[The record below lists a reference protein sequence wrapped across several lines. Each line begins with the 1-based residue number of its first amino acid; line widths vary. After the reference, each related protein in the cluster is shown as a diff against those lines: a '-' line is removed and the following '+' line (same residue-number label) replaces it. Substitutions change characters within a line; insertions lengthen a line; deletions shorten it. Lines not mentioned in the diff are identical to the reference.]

1 MNKKQKNAGKSSY
14 RFFTYGLACS
24 CNLVGWRSNR
34 REVKQGI
41 RQLIK
46 GKETI
51 LFKKSVNL
59 TPQKITNYFWVDKI
73 TQEKRIKRL

>member
-1 MNKKQKNAGKSSY
+1 
-14 RFFTYGLACS
+14 L
-24 CNLVGWRSNR
+24 
-34 REVKQGI
+34 KQGI
-41 RQLIK
+41 KQLVK

-73 TQEKRIKRL
+73 TQEKRI